1 MIMTEKLDHAIVAHS
16 KWKLRLREAID
27 TGKSSWQVQEVRH
40 DRGCEFGQWLAALP
54 LTQKFAAHAEKVRS
68 LHAEFH
74 VLAAEVL
81 ETALV
86 GRKVEASALMALGSR
101 FSVVSSDLVMAI
113 IAWQEDLAKGPGAE
127 LA

>member
-1 MIMTEKLDHAIVAHS
+1 MTMTETLDHAIVAHS

-27 TGKSSWQVQEVRH
+27 TGKSSWQVREVRG
-40 DRGCEFGQWLAALP
+40 DKSCEFGQWLAALP
-54 LTQKFAAHAEKVRS
+54 LTQKFATRAEKVRS

-86 GRKVEASALMALGSR
+86 GRKAEASGLIALGSR

-113 IAWQEDLAKGPGAE
+113 TAWQEDLAREPGAG
-127 LA
+127 LP